1 MTFHEDTYTII
12 GSKRVGLNGKVVSI
26 EADPDNFD
34 ILNKNIQLN
43 KLSNVI
49 VLNYAVYSEEKRI
62 KLYLPSG
69 GGEESS
75 SYTKYNTIM
84 SDRAHGN
91 EKFVEV
97 KANTLDYLLL
107 SNKIKQASYEG
118 AEYEVLKGAKDVLSK
133 CTDIILLIEVHNLSG
148 GDILY
153 KPIREFLR
161 LYKFKIKFEKVSES
175 GEGHII
181 ARKCE

>member
-1 MTFHEDTYTII
+1 
-12 GSKRVGLNGKVVSI
+12 
-26 EADPDNFD
+26 
-34 ILNKNIQLN
+34 
-43 KLSNVI
+43 
-49 VLNYAVYSEEKRI
+49 
-62 KLYLPSG
+62 
-69 GGEESS
+69 
-75 SYTKYNTIM
+75 M